1 MNAEQKQ
8 IQLLAL
14 IRLRGTV
21 NVPSKIKDTLKM
33 LRVERPNYMT
43 LIPKTPEY
51 MGMIKKVKDF
61 VTWGE
66 VSKDTLEF
74 VLRKRGELTGRKKL
88 TDEYIKENTKYSNIS
103 EFASALFDGSATLS
117 DVPQLKRFFR
127 LHPPR
132 KGFKAIKKGF
142 AEGGDLGYRG
152 TTINELIVRMA

>member
-1 MNAEQKQ
+1 MDAKQKQ
-8 IQLLAL
+8 TPLLAL

-21 NVPSKIKDTLKM
+21 NVPSKLKDTLKM

-66 VSKDTLEF
+66 VSKETIEYI
-74 VLRKRGELTGRKKL
+74 LRKRGELTGRKKL
-88 TDEYIKENTKYSNIS
+88 TDEYLKENTEYSSIA
-103 EFASALFDGSATLS
+103 EFASALFEGSATLK
-117 DVPQLKRFFR
+117 DIPQMKRFFR

-132 KGFKAIKKGF
+132 KCFKAVKKGF

>member
-1 MNAEQKQ
+1 MDAKQKQ
-8 IQLLAL
+8 TPLLAL

-21 NVPSKIKDTLKM
+21 NVPSKLKDTLKM

-66 VSKDTLEF
+66 VSKETIEYI
-74 VLRKRGELTGRKKL
+74 LRKRGELTGRKKL
-88 TDEYIKENTKYSNIS
+88 TDEYLKENTEYSSIA
-103 EFASALFDGSATLS
+103 EFASALFEGSATLK
-117 DVPQLKRFFR
+117 DIPQMKRFFR

-132 KGFKAIKKGF
+132 KGFKAVKKGF